1 MTRARL
7 IHQHP
12 ASAVGRVRQL
22 ESAGIAVDYSDT
34 PDSAGLRRLVENVPD
49 VYLIDLERLPSHGRE
64 IGLWL
69 RRRTSTRRVPLVFA
83 GGAPEKVERARALLP
98 DAAFCTWDEVAPA
111 IADALAN
118 PPADPIV
125 PPSQMAGYSGTPLP
139 KKLGIKEG
147 SVVALIDPPPDFEQ
161 TLGELPP
168 RARLVHGQQPDA
180 DLTIWFC
187 RTRADLDAQIAAVRE
202 RLPDG
207 GRLWIAWPKQSS
219 LLASDLRQAG
229 VRAAGLACGLVDFKI
244 CAIDG
249 TWSGLQFAP
258 RRN

>member
-12 ASAVGRVRQL
+12 ASAAGRVRQL
-22 ESAGIAVDYSDT
+22 ESAGISVDYSDV
-34 PDSAGLRRLVENVPD
+34 PDSAGLRRLVGNVPD

-69 RRRTSTRRVPLVFA
+69 RRRKSTRRVPLLFV
-83 GGAPEKVERARALLP
+83 GGAPQKVERARALLP

-125 PPSQMAGYSGTPLP
+125 PASQMAGYSGTPLP

-147 SVVALIDPPPDFEQ
+147 SVVVLIDAPAEFDQ
-161 TLGELPP
+161 ILGPLPP
-168 RARLVHGQQPDA
+168 RARLVQGQQPDA

-187 RTRADLDAQIAAVRE
+187 RARADLDSQIATVRE

-219 LLASDLRQAG
+219 GLASDLRQAG
-229 VRAAGLACGLVDFKI
+229 VRAAGLGCGLVDFKI
-244 CAIDG
+244 CAIDR

-258 RRN
+258 RRK

>member
-12 ASAVGRVRQL
+12 ASAAGRVRQL

-125 PPSQMAGYSGTPLP
+125 PPSQMSGYSGTPLP

-147 SVVALIDPPPDFEQ
+147 SSVALIDPPPDFEQ

-168 RARLVHGQQPDA
+168 RAKLFAGQQPQA
-180 DLTIWFC
+180 ELTIWFC
-187 RTRADLDAQIAAVRE
+187 RTRADLDTQIATVRE
-202 RLPDG
+202 RLAES

-219 LLASDLRQAG
+219 GFGSDLRQAA
-229 VRAAGLACGLVDFKI
+229 VRAAGLGCGLVDFKV